1 LRIKNIYIRDFGIFN
16 NQQLNNLN
24 EGIIFIGGHN
34 RSGKSSFLEI
44 IRHLGFALPKD
55 GSIPPAKEN
64 YYIQADLENKNNYY
78 SLSLSGYANANIT
91 SVDGEEV
98 APAELYN
105 HLDKFT
111 YQQLFTISLDELQQ
125 ISNISTNSKKQKKL
139 YSMLLGAGLSEIIR
153 VPEIAENYYK
163 KAGNI
168 GGKRGDPS
176 VADFKPFYNKIK
188 SAENEKE
195 KALLQLDQFI
205 ESKNK
210 LKEKEEI
217 KIKLKEQLKNLKKE
231 EFLLDILKNN
241 YKKYTEIEE
250 LEFKISE
257 QEDLKLNRNN
267 FSVEDYKKALE
278 LKEKY
283 FKSEKEIFS
292 VEKEISQI
300 SSFKDDFI
308 NTLLDEKNN
317 INKYINK
324 KDILIERI
332 NNNIEAKEE
341 LKKKRMLLENETAKL
356 NSKWDRPLKKIESI
370 DIDDLK
376 QSEIARNIEDYKDT
390 KEELKNIKEEKYDL
404 KQEIKVYQQKI
415 ENMEDY
421 NPDLIIKK
429 TYLYALFSVITGIT
443 ASFFNINTGIYIS
456 GAFLFIT
463 YIFYSSRYSF
473 HQKKSSEKEEII
485 DKLDSFKL
493 KLEKITNKEDKKEKE
508 FKTLSNILENYRR
521 KLDIDDIEAVTLISD
536 YYRTV
541 QDKKSR
547 LEILKSDEEKLNK
560 KENKINIDLHSILD
574 SIRIISNSTAD
585 NTLNLL
591 ELGPGEGNLLNEYQE
606 IFIELDK
613 TADYLEITEKYI
625 ELNREFEEL
634 KKEINNLLSSIDFK
648 MNSNIYDNLKLYI
661 KEAKKLQKY
670 IDIEAE
676 YNSKKNQLTHTLTS
690 SDKIRTY
697 LLDYYKKYFKLK
709 TAGAEE
715 KLIFESFADLYSRY
729 SSLES
734 AEKEHQKIL
743 SDLEIKFADLEEID
757 NQINRLNNTME
768 QLASSEDIK
777 NAHQKINEARIN
789 LKNLAERYAVNK
801 SVYFILS
808 KLRERI
814 INRAEDELLTPAA
827 ELLSKITDDE
837 YQAIET
843 SDDLEAAEFKT
854 ILADGSSLDS
864 VTHLS
869 RGTMEQLFLAV
880 RLSRIREIKPPL
892 PVVLDDSLVNFDRSH
907 LYNTVEVISEFAKT
921 HQIFILS
928 CHPHFVRFLKD
939 ASDNVQYWKLDK
951 GKFSRENADN
961 LIKYLDK
968 IPD

>member
-64 YYIQADLENKNNYY
+64 YYIQADLENEDNHY

-98 APAELYN
+98 TPAELYN

-176 VADFKPFYNKIK
+176 VADFKPFYNEIQ

-195 KALLQLDQFI
+195 SALLQLDQFI
-205 ESKNK
+205 ESKNE
-210 LKEKEEI
+210 LKEKEKTKIEVKE
-217 KIKLKEQLKNLKKE
+217 KIKNLEKK

-241 YKKYTEIEE
+241 YQKYTEIEA

-267 FSVEDYKKALE
+267 FFEEDYKKALE

-283 FKSEKEIFS
+283 LKLEKEVFS
-292 VEKEISQI
+292 AEKEISKM
-300 SSFKDDFI
+300 SKFKEDFI
-308 NTLLDEKNN
+308 KSLLAEKNN

-341 LKKKRMLLENETAKL
+341 LTEKRILLENETSKL
-356 NSKWDRPLKKIESI
+356 NSKWEQPLKKIESI

-376 QSEIARNIEDYKDT
+376 QSEIARNIEDYKKT
-390 KEELKNIKEEKYDL
+390 KEELKNIKEEKENL
-404 KQEIKVYQQKI
+404 KQEIKVHQQKL
-415 ENMEDY
+415 EKMDDY
-421 NPDLIIKK
+421 NPNLIIKK
-429 TYLYALFSVITGIT
+429 TYLYVLLSVISGIA
-443 ASFFNINTGIYIS
+443 ASFFNINAGIYIS

-463 YIFYSSRYSF
+463 YIFYSSSYSS
-473 HQKKSSEKEEII
+473 HRKKLSEKEEVI
-485 DKLDSFKL
+485 DKLDSLKL
-493 KLEKITNKEDKKEKE
+493 KLEQINNKEDKEENE
-508 FKTLSNILENYRR
+508 FENLSNILENYRR
-521 KLDIDDIEAVTLISD
+521 KLNIDDIEAVTLISD

-547 LEILKSDEEKLNK
+547 LEILKSDEQKLNK
-560 KENKINIDLHSILD
+560 KENEINIDLHSILD
-574 SIRIISNSTAD
+574 TIRIISNSTAD
-585 NTLNLL
+585 NRFNLSELAL
-591 ELGPGEGNLLNEYQE
+591 EENILLNKHQE

-613 TADYLEITEKYI
+613 AADYLELTEKYI
-625 ELNREFEEL
+625 ELNREFKDL
-634 KKEINNLLSSIDFK
+634 KKEIDNLLSSIDFK
-648 MNSNIYDNLKLYI
+648 IKANIYDNLKLYI
-661 KEAKKLQKY
+661 KEAEKLQKHFEV
-670 IDIEAE
+670 EAE
-676 YNSKKNQLTHTLTS
+676 YNSKKNQLIHTLTS

-697 LLDYYKKYFKLK
+697 LLDYSKNQLK
-709 TAGAEE
+709 FNTASKEE
-715 KLIFESFADLYSRY
+715 ILYQSFVDLYSQY

-734 AEKEHQKIL
+734 AEKEHQKIR
-743 SDLEIKFADLEEID
+743 SELEQTMKDLEELD
-757 NQINRLNNTME
+757 NQINKLNNTMD
-768 QLASSEDIK
+768 QLASSEDII

-801 SVYFILS
+801 TVYFILS

-827 ELLSKITDDE
+827 QLLSKITDDE

-843 SDDLEAAEFKT
+843 SDDLEDAEFKT

-880 RLSRIREIKPPL
+880 RLSRIKEIKPPL

-907 LYNTVEVISEFAKT
+907 LYNTVEIISEFAKT

-928 CHPHFVRFLKD
+928 CHPHFLRFLKD

-961 LIKYLDK
+961 LIKYLDTT
-968 IPD
+968 PN